1 MATKRYGTFPG
12 VQKIV
17 RNRGQTERPFTV
29 SCFINLGDRLG
40 PDMCIYATEALQYL
54 IYSLGKKTLSHLQL
68 VGFLRSESLIALLSD
83 FLPEKGIREY
93 MYYILYYS
101 LYIYRH
107 LWQRVVDTHQT
118 K

>member
-83 FLPEKGIREY
+83 FLPEKGIRGGCQVY
-93 MYYILYYS
+93 V
-101 LYIYRH
+101 LYIILFFIY
-107 LWQRVVDTHQT
+107 L
-118 K
+118 